1 MTLFRL
7 SPHFSCLSFSIQSSS
22 FNSEIWGLWNA
33 LIFGFKCAKK
43 QHRNNR
49 TRSARNKDVSSFW
62 SCLCDSGI
70 HADKLENSWNQLL
83 TTAATDHSVSNLH
96 ACLSHSSSFSL
107 HQSFVVG
114 SITSQATFPISHSAS
129 SLLHLILSGPDYGLI
144 LCFIMI
150 DKRL

>member
-33 LIFGFKCAKK
+33 LILGFKCAKK

-107 HQSFVVG
+107 HQSFVVVHHITG
-114 SITSQATFPISHSAS
+114 DVSNLSLSIISFTFNTFRSW
-129 SLLHLILSGPDYGLI
+129 LWVDFVFYY
-144 LCFIMI
+144 
-150 DKRL
+150 DW

>member
-107 HQSFVVG
+107 HQSFVVVHHITG
-114 SITSQATFPISHSAS
+114 DVSNLSLSIISFTFNTFRSW
-129 SLLHLILSGPDYGLI
+129 LWVDFVFYY
-144 LCFIMI
+144 
-150 DKRL
+150 DW

>member
-33 LIFGFKCAKK
+33 LIFGFRCAKK

-107 HQSFVVG
+107 HQSFVVVHHITG
-114 SITSQATFPISHSAS
+114 DVSNLSLSIISFTFNTFRSW
-129 SLLHLILSGPDYGLI
+129 LWVDFVFYY
-144 LCFIMI
+144 
-150 DKRL
+150 DW

>member
-107 HQSFVVG
+107 HQSFVVVHHITG
-114 SITSQATFPISHSAS
+114 DVSNLSLSIISFTFNTFRSWLWVDFA
-129 SLLHLILSGPDYGLI
+129 LYYDW
-144 LCFIMI
+144 
-150 DKRL
+150 

>member
-7 SPHFSCLSFSIQSSS
+7 SCLSFSIQSSS

-33 LIFGFKCAKK
+33 LILGFKCAKK

-107 HQSFVVG
+107 HQSFVVVHHITG
-114 SITSQATFPISHSAS
+114 DVSNLSLSIISFTFNTFRSW
-129 SLLHLILSGPDYGLI
+129 LWVDFVLYYDW
-144 LCFIMI
+144 
-150 DKRL
+150 

>member
-107 HQSFVVG
+107 HQSFVVVHHVTG
-114 SITSQATFPISHSAS
+114 DVSNLSLSIISFTFNTFRSWLWVDFA
-129 SLLHLILSGPDYGLI
+129 LYYDW
-144 LCFIMI
+144 
-150 DKRL
+150 

>member
-62 SCLCDSGI
+62 SCLCDSVI

-107 HQSFVVG
+107 HQSFVVVHHITG
-114 SITSQATFPISHSAS
+114 DVSNLSLSIISFTFNTFRSW
-129 SLLHLILSGPDYGLI
+129 LWVDFVFYY
-144 LCFIMI
+144 
-150 DKRL
+150 DW

>member
-7 SPHFSCLSFSIQSSS
+7 SPHFSCLSFSMQSSS

-107 HQSFVVG
+107 HQSFVVVHHITG
-114 SITSQATFPISHSAS
+114 DVSNLSLSIISFTFNTFRSWLWVDFVFYYHW
-129 SLLHLILSGPDYGLI
+129 
-144 LCFIMI
+144 
-150 DKRL
+150 